1 MSFHASFYDRK
12 EKDHWVFCLD
22 VISLSS
28 QLDLWTFIKWLFHL
42 HPIFRIKERWDFY
55 AVYRKP
61 WNQYLLWENFIVI
74 LKHVSFLR
82 ISSAMYFLAYSVWYR
97 GTELFTEIIMK
108 TSSCWIES
116 FLTCGVACY
125 WVQTEVA
132 TRKYIFEIIA
142 LPTYYSI
149 SAGLFLMLVCWW
161 TQYCYAIASF
171 HVWALG

>member
-1 MSFHASFYDRK
+1 MGFLCS
-12 EKDHWVFCLD
+12 
-22 VISLSS
+22 ISKTLESI
-28 QLDLWTFIKWLFHL
+28 FVMGKL
-42 HPIFRIKERWDFY
+42 HCYFEAY
-55 AVYRKP
+55 
-61 WNQYLLWENFIVI
+61 
-74 LKHVSFLR
+74 VSFLR

-161 TQYCYAIASF
+161 TQYCYAIAFFPCLSF
-171 HVWALG
+171 RLGRHPLEAQKKNYV